1 MASLSLPPLPL
12 PVSDL
17 SGSDAFSIAANA
29 MRLSVRDDPHEWSTF
44 SRPLA
49 QQPTYWE
56 SSAVFEGM
64 HCASCARSIEDA
76 LRQVPGVVSA
86 DVSARHTTNDRW
98 DSL

>member
-1 MASLSLPPLPL
+1 MARLSLPPLPL

-17 SGSDAFSIAANA
+17 SWSDAFSIAANA

-56 SSAVFEGM
+56 SSAVFEVCTVHLARARLRM
-64 HCASCARSIEDA
+64 PCAKCLAWCR
-76 LRQVPGVVSA
+76 P
-86 DVSARHTTNDRW
+86 T
-98 DSL
+98 